1 MKNNIFEFIFAT
13 FHSTFEFMSSNL
25 SNYRAFSKSLSK
37 QIKVKE
43 GGNIQYSFDVE
54 LDRIIKNKIKEFN
67 ISGKIFSE
75 ESGFFEFGDNK
86 YRVIYDP
93 FCNSSL
99 ASRTFHEAAVGIS
112 VFGYDYSFITSAVMD
127 YQTGI
132 VAIVEGDKTNY
143 YQIQTSEK
151 IIFDNPAH
159 DDLKNSWVVVAL
171 ESQENRKGLNKLT
184 EILQK
189 SKRIIVSSGHIYWL
203 KLATGFVDAYL
214 DPITG
219 EALYEMFACTV
230 AQKAGCV
237 VTDLSGKPFDA
248 ADNLKEFE
256 NNRNFIYYPVAART
270 QKLHTELLRSIS

>member
-1 MKNNIFEFIFAT
+1 MKNNIFEFIFST

-25 SNYRAFSKSLSK
+25 SNYQEFSRSLSK
-37 QIKVKE
+37 QIQVKE

-75 ESGFFEFGDNK
+75 ESGFFEFGNNE
-86 YRVIYDP
+86 YRVVYDP

-99 ASRTFHEAAVGIS
+99 ASKTFHEAAVGIS
-112 VFGYDYSFITSAVMD
+112 IFGYDYGFITSAIMD

-151 IIFDNPAH
+151 IVFDNPAH
-159 DDLKNSWVVVAL
+159 DDLENSWVVATL
-171 ESQENRKGLNKLT
+171 ESQEERKGLNKLN

-189 SKRIIVSSGHIYWL
+189 SKRIIISSGHIYWL
-203 KLATGFVDAYL
+203 KLAIGFVDAYL
-214 DPITG
+214 DPIGG
-219 EALYEMFACTV
+219 EALYEMFAAAV

-248 ADNLKEFE
+248 TDNLKEFE
-256 NNRNFIYYPVAART
+256 NNRNFTYYPVAART
-270 QKLHTELLRSIS
+270 LKLHTELLRSLS